1 MKKDGKPSEIWTGVF
16 VSAALVIL
24 LGGTLWIA
32 GARPLGGERN
42 GYRVA
47 MKGAGGVRSGDPV
60 RVAGVEVGRVEE
72 VRLDPGGEWPV
83 TFRVELDAG
92 VPVSEEA
99 TARLATDG
107 LLGAPYLEIDPGP
120 ASAPPLPEGQPIE
133 GAGPSGLDAA
143 FARVDDVAVRAT
155 ELVEETTA
163 LVRDLQEQILPVTE
177 RLADLLSEENVAE
190 MEAAIAALRRTLEET
205 GPRLPPLLDRL
216 DSVAAGLEEGVA
228 EVPELSAQIGS
239 LADDLQRA
247 LGPDGER
254 LAGLLDAARETLGTA
269 DGALGLVGDNRTELE
284 AAIRDL
290 RDATSNLRSFS
301 RAVQEQPS
309 RVLRRS
315 RWPDRQPGDGSPGE
329 GQ

>member
-16 VSAALVIL
+16 VSAALLIL

-32 GARPLGGERN
+32 GARPLGGHRN
-42 GYRVA
+42 DSRVA
-47 MKGAGGVRSGDPV
+47 MKSAGGVRSGDPV
-60 RVAGVEVGRVEE
+60 RVAGVEVGRVEG

-92 VPVSEEA
+92 VPVSKEA

-120 ASAPPLPEGQPIE
+120 ASAPPLPEGQAIE
-133 GAGPSGLDAA
+133 GAGPQGLDAA
-143 FARVDDVAVRAT
+143 LERVDDLAARAT
-155 ELVEETTA
+155 ELVAETTT
-163 LVRDLQEQILPVTE
+163 LVRDLQRQIRPVTE

-190 MEAAIAALRRTLEET
+190 VEAAVAALRRTLEET

-216 DSVAAGLEEGVA
+216 NAVAAELEEGVA
-228 EVPELSAQIGS
+228 EVPELSAEIGS

-254 LAGLLDAARETLGTA
+254 LAGVLDAARETLDTA
-269 DGALGLVGDNRTELE
+269 DGALGVVGDNRAELE

-290 RDATSNLRSFS
+290 REATDNLRTFS
-301 RAVQEQPS
+301 QAVQEQPS
-309 RVLRRS
+309 RVLRRT
-315 RWPDRQPGDGSPGE
+315 RWPDRQPGDGPPGE
-329 GQ
+329 R